1 MMGDITDPK
10 SEFGVVQAGE
20 KGIVNTGC
28 TATVERILK
37 QYDDGRMDILAIG
50 RRRFEI
56 ISLNDDKPY
65 LRGTVEFFDD
75 EKIDEV
81 PADMQRKAIEGFRAL
96 QKLEDVQVF
105 GQPEIGDPNLSFHL
119 AQLVPDLNFR
129 QLLLNTRSEME
140 RIRQLVEFLPVYLNK
155 ARYVAHVKEVA
166 PKNGHGKLDSGS
178 H

>member
-1 MMGDITDPK
+1 
-10 SEFGVVQAGE
+10 
-20 KGIVNTGC
+20 VNTGC

-75 EKIDEV
+75 EKSEEV
-81 PADMQRKAIEGFRAL
+81 PADMQLKAIEGFRAL